1 MKNLSDAFL
10 SSSLRATLSS
20 NGIKVYVISR
30 RESADLGKART
41 VFGFADRTQK
51 NIFII
56 GEDINDA
63 GIDERCLH
71 VLLWHEA
78 THIIEN
84 TCDEK
89 RCDDNAKY
97 HVSETAYARM
107 VKKSN
112 AFITKRRAE
121 LGIKTDTHSK
131 RYEHR
136 AAI

>member
-56 GEDINDA
+56 GEDVNDA

-84 TCDEK
+84 TLDERRCDE
-89 RCDDNAKY
+89 NAKY
-97 HVSETAYARM
+97 HVSESAYIRM

-112 AFITKRRAE
+112 AFIERRRAE
-121 LGIKTDTHSK
+121 LGITTSRSK
-131 RYEHR
+131 KYEHR
-136 AAI
+136 NSAI